1 MSCFA
6 VAPEVGYYR
15 ATLHPYKL
23 LFQIKTRL
31 QPVKNSPISKFG
43 LSLTKLA
50 EVCSHNHDYEFLV
63 GKYSFVLLTGIF
75 FKIC

>member
-1 MSCFA
+1 MFDSKIEEGEVYQMSCFA

-15 ATLHPYKL
+15 PTLHPYKL

-31 QPVKNSPISKFG
+31 QSVKNSPITNYG
-43 LSLTKLA
+43 LSLTSLA

-63 GKYSFVLLTGIF
+63 G
-75 FKIC
+75 